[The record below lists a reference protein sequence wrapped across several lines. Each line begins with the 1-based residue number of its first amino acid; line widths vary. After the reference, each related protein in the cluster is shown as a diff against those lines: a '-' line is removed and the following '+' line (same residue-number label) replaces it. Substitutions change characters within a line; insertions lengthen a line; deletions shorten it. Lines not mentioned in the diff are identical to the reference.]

1 MMAVVSSKQK
11 ILCEMEDFYG
21 RLYALQSP
29 LYLNPTPVAPSRFS
43 PTLYQRTSRRQ
54 HWRNWL
60 SPETEKWRSPK
71 WSRSY
76 NRDLESRGTPV
87 LEQGSFIKRERETRP
102 KTTRIASE
110 LHWATSFFQG
120 YRKSVRDG
128 WTSSNHQSRPTFVED
143 FPDLTEDTGIQSASV
158 SSFCEL

>member
-1 MMAVVSSKQK
+1 MTAVVSSKQK

-87 LEQGSFIKRERETRP
+87 LEHGSFIKRERDKTQDP
-102 KTTRIASE
+102 KNS
-110 LHWATSFFQG
+110 LWATLSYKLFPGLSKKCTWRLNIFQPPEQTDFRG
-120 YRKSVRDG
+120 GFPRSYRRHRNTISLCV
-128 WTSSNHQSRPTFVED
+128 
-143 FPDLTEDTGIQSASV
+143 
-158 SSFCEL
+158 